1 MKKKIV
7 SFGISFIAL
16 LSGLIIETL
25 TETGLR
31 KVAKLDK
38 EEK

>member
-1 MKKKIV
+1 MKKVI